1 MGWKEG
7 RSAVVSKKASGAK
20 SESESE
26 SDSAVEQRF
35 AKHDRSST
43 DAPMLGQR
51 TESSPRVL
59 RERRNGRLV
68 LRKPSKSRARAF
80 LHSAHSRPS
89 TAV

>member
-7 RSAVVSKKASGAK
+7 RSVVVSKKASGAK
-20 SESESE
+20 SESE

-43 DAPMLGQR
+43 DAPMLGRR

-68 LRKPSKSRARAF
+68 VRKPSKSRA
-80 LHSAHSRPS
+80 
-89 TAV
+89 